1 MEKNFLWGG
10 AIAANQTEGAY
21 QEGNKGLCLADVLPA
36 GEKRFWA
43 YDHFEENLKEHYA
56 YYPSHKAIDFY
67 HRYKEDIA
75 LLKEMGIRCLRTSI
89 SWPRLFPTGEEEKPD
104 EEGMEYYR
112 RLFQELEENHIVPV
126 VTINHFDTPLY
137 LLEKYGGWADRR
149 TAGHYCRYAKT
160 VVDAFA
166 GYVKYWITINEI
178 NMIVHVPVLGGC
190 TAKNGKDVSAVYQA
204 AHHQLIAS
212 AEITKYIHKNHP
224 DMQAG
229 CMLAAGSIYPNTCS
243 PADVMEAQKKNREN
257 YLFIDVQVKGR
268 YPAYFERIKKEKDI
282 RLSIGEQDEKILKEG
297 TVDFVSLSYYSSRVV
312 SADPE
317 LNRQLLRGNA
327 FSTLPNPYLKQ
338 SKWGWIIDADGL
350 RITLNDLYDRYEKPL
365 FIVENGLG
373 AVDTPD
379 ENGEIADDYRIEYT
393 KAHIR
398 AMQEAVRDG
407 VELMG
412 YLSWGIIDLVS
423 SSTGQMSKRYG
434 FIYVDQDD
442 EGNGT
447 LERKK
452 KKSFGW
458 YQRVI
463 ASDGEQLD

>member
-36 GEKRFWA
+36 GKKRFWA
-43 YDHFEENLKEHYA
+43 YDHFEDNLKENYA
-56 YYPSHKAIDFY
+56 YYPSHDAIDFY

-75 LLKEMGIRCLRTSI
+75 LLKEMGIKCLRTSI
-89 SWPRLFPTGEEEKPD
+89 SWPRLFPTGEEEKPN

-112 RLFQELEENHIVPV
+112 RLFQELKENHIAPV

-137 LLEKYGGWADRR
+137 LLKKYGGWADRKVVDYYF
-149 TAGHYCRYAKT
+149 HYAKT

-178 NMIVHVPVLGGC
+178 NMILHVPALGGC
-190 TAKNGKDVSAVYQA
+190 TAQNGEDAAVVYQA

-212 AEITKYIHKNHP
+212 AEITKYIHKNYP
-224 DMQAG
+224 DMQVG
-229 CMLAAGSIYPNTCS
+229 CMLAAGSVYPNTCS
-243 PADVMEAQKKNREN
+243 PADVMEAQKKNRDN

-268 YPAYFERIKKEKDI
+268 YPAYFDRIKKEKDI
-282 RLSIGEQDEKILKEG
+282 RLSIAEQDEEILKEG
-297 TVDFVSLSYYSSRVV
+297 TVDFVSLSYYGSRVA

-317 LNRQLLRGNA
+317 LNRQLLQGNA

-379 ENGEIADDYRIEYT
+379 ENGEIVDDYRIEYT
-393 KAHIR
+393 KAHIE
-398 AMQEAVRDG
+398 AMQEAMRDG
-407 VELMG
+407 VDLMG

-434 FIYVDQDD
+434 FIYVDKDD

-447 LERKK
+447 LDRKK

-458 YQRVI
+458 YQKVI
-463 ASDGEQLD
+463 ATNGKR